1 MKFNLFLFFL
11 FFFYSINTFATNIRV
26 VEFNKII
33 ESNKILISLYDEIK
47 NDQLNHTTKFEEKEK
62 ELKKSLDNID
72 QLRLILD
79 NDELESEINTY
90 NDNLNKFNIKIKKFN
105 DHYDA
110 QINNLRNQII
120 DVILNL
126 LKQYSEENAIDLILD
141 NNSYIISSNSINI
154 TEIILSKSNQ
164 IKIEFS
170 FEKY

>member
-1 MKFNLFLFFL
+1 LKFNLFLFFL

-90 NDNLNKFNIKIKKFN
+90 ND
-105 DHYDA
+105 
-110 QINNLRNQII
+110 
-120 DVILNL
+120 
-126 LKQYSEENAIDLILD
+126 
-141 NNSYIISSNSINI
+141 
-154 TEIILSKSNQ
+154 
-164 IKIEFS
+164 
-170 FEKY
+170 